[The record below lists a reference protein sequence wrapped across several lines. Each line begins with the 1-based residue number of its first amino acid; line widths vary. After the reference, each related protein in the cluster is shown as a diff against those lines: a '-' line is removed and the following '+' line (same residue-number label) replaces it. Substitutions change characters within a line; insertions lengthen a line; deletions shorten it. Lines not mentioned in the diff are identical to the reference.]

1 MCFHRKECLG
11 ETISG
16 KHLSEERS
24 MNYRLGS
31 LVETRPGKPI
41 AYIFTYIYCMHIYI
55 HTHVCVY
62 ACNFKGA
69 STVYSVI
76 STYLCMKGIE
86 AYIPKLYS
94 FHEKV
99 LITRY
104 SPETGAK
111 SSCQG

>member
-11 ETISG
+11 ESISG

-55 HTHVCVY
+55 YTLMYVYMLATLKGPPQSIVSYLHT
-62 ACNFKGA
+62 
-69 STVYSVI
+69 SV
-76 STYLCMKGIE
+76 
-86 AYIPKLYS
+86 
-94 FHEKV
+94 
-99 LITRY
+99 
-104 SPETGAK
+104 
-111 SSCQG
+111 